1 MTGQA
6 ITIQTSD
13 MGNIEVKLTQ
23 NSTVMKDSLFIEVV
37 GKVDDHGESL
47 REFTCADM
55 GNDLSASLLH
65 RLLKASLYSFLASL
79 LQT

>member
-13 MGNIEVKLTQ
+13 MGNVEVKLTQ
-23 NSTVMKDSLFIEVV
+23 NSNIMKDSLFIEVV
-37 GKVDDHGESL
+37 GKVDDQGDSL

-55 GNDLSASLLH
+55 GNNLGASL
-65 RLLKASLYSFLASL
+65 R
-79 LQT
+79 